1 MKQRIRKIDRI
12 LKVQEH
18 LKQGG
23 RAEGSLFLKGKP
35 QS

>member
-18 LKQGG
+18 LKKE
-23 RAEGSLFLKGKP
+23 AELRLSLL
-35 QS
+35 